1 MSHSQSIVSED
12 VPSPPEAVLLRP
24 SRDSTVEASG
34 LQSSYHPH
42 GQPALRARRRY
53 QRPVHSIMQPPSPKL
68 TDNIFAYFETETE
81 KNGDAR
87 CVFVLWGSE
96 NSEKSVTWAIDVR
109 ISDPDAEEV
118 IFRELKARYYA
129 ERGVWRKY
137 FALRDFIQVKP
148 VVVCCI
154 AYFQILQFAKAALPS
169 SVLSANAQTAFQC
182 LWSL

>member
-1 MSHSQSIVSED
+1 MHN
-12 VPSPPEAVLLRP
+12 
-24 SRDSTVEASG
+24 
-34 LQSSYHPH
+34 
-42 GQPALRARRRY
+42 
-53 QRPVHSIMQPPSPKL
+53 IMQPPSRKL

-96 NSEKSVTWAIDVR
+96 NSEKSTTWAIDVR

-118 IFRELKARYYA
+118 IFHELKARYYA

-154 AYFQILQFAKAALPS
+154 AYFQILQFAKAA
-169 SVLSANAQTAFQC
+169 
-182 LWSL
+182 